1 MTDLTTAAKK
11 KCALAFEIAVKNC
24 IQKPVKGQKTRK
36 VNISEKD
43 SQTMYA
49 FYLKHVKDDRN
60 EALAQIGLASRRA
73 AGSGA
78 VLSIGIF
85 VLAAAFMFALV
96 FQNAWGPLFAVTA
109 GGLAAYLFWN
119 RRRAAQKLW
128 AARKTFKR
136 GTEEALEKMCLVLAS
151 SPLKFANLA
160 FAGGAAALALVF
172 AYKMITER
180 F

>member
-1 MTDLTTAAKK
+1 
-11 KCALAFEIAVKNC
+11 
-24 IQKPVKGQKTRK
+24 
-36 VNISEKD
+36 
-43 SQTMYA
+43 
-49 FYLKHVKDDRN
+49 
-60 EALAQIGLASRRA
+60 
-73 AGSGA
+73 
-78 VLSIGIF
+78 
-85 VLAAAFMFALV
+85 
-96 FQNAWGPLFAVTA
+96 FAVTA
-109 GGLAAYLFWN
+109 GALAAYLFWN